1 MNLPTELD
9 GCVLDTLGP
18 HASLST
24 IAGYLTECSEFS
36 PPLDSTLPE

>member
-18 HASLST
+18 HASVSAT
-24 IAGYLTECSEFS
+24 AGYLSECSELL